1 MHSITLFFVHYFF
14 LFFLH
19 LQCSHIKFTF
29 IDANWRLASLRYSS
43 LRKKSSPH
51 HQRNP
56 LEPTGFCRNP
66 IGNPIRNLRQH
77 STSPCVHVQVCKYV
91 VIFFAGP
98 WKPHFSFIQAR
109 NTRNRWRDRSERCR
123 RGRKKSLP
131 VFRPA
136 YHRSLRPQ
144 AHHNSANPTFVWNA
158 WNSVSNTLCQ
168 IRDTFDGQIW

>member
-14 LFFLH
+14 FVFFFAFAML
-19 LQCSHIKFTF
+19 SHKVYIHRCELKTSLVEIFISAKEKFSTP
-29 IDANWRLASLRYSS
+29 SE
-43 LRKKSSPH
+43 
-51 HQRNP
+51 
-56 LEPTGFCRNP
+56 EPAGFCRNP